1 MWERQVWLLGQED
14 PLRKEMATASIQS
27 LYLRVSFRALG
38 TIRIVHLIL
47 SPSSPQT
54 QAWLSYTNVFM
65 FSESNSFLISGCT
78 ILFLTT
84 HEHVYTH
91 ARTHTHTHTSAFLAR
106 LIIFVIFK
114 TLFRCNFLQ
123 EDLSDAP
130 SPDSVFLSAAW
141 GAPWWTTALI

>member
-14 PLRKEMATASIQS
+14 PLRKEMATASIQP
-27 LYLRVSFRALG
+27 LYLRMSFRALG
-38 TIRIVHLIL
+38 TVQIVHLIL
-47 SPSSPQT
+47 SPSSPQI
-54 QAWLSYTNVFM
+54 QAWLSYINVFM

-84 HEHVYTH
+84 HEHVH
-91 ARTHTHTHTSAFLAR
+91 THTHTHTHIHTSAFLAR